1 MCGAIARRTVSFSAA
16 RCLSEQAASRRTAE
30 SSHTSRRIAT
40 SSQLCPSQGGQE
52 QLSGLICVRKAI
64 LCTAIRRHSC
74 SRPRASR
81 QTSEVPLLLP
91 LPRSILRSGGG
102 RSRSSRSRH
111 SRRMCTSAAMALASS
126 TPCLKPSRCEIISS
140 SWRTCLGASEAPPC
154 APAAGAW
161 PWSEVPG
168 RAARTTP
175 QCSRTAAPAAALL
188 SGIVAFLRGVSRAHF
203 SFASP
208 ALGSAPS
215 PFLSRSAR
223 SKSGSD
229 RSGTSRQANARAD
242 ARKASW
248 VVSIAA
254 LGGSLAAC
262 ASCAR
267 CLLSMR
273 ISLPSRALI
282 ACRVVEPLG
291 VTVKRALGKGD
302 GGTCSS
308 LLPSPLSAHSA
319 PPETSSCD
327 LFLRGSAARVVW
339 VWMPGRGSSDTRAL
353 GLRLCAPGYA

>member
-111 SRRMCTSAAMALASS
+111 SRRMRTSAAMALASS

-154 APAAGAW
+154 AP
-161 PWSEVPG
+161 
-168 RAARTTP
+168 
-175 QCSRTAAPAAALL
+175 
-188 SGIVAFLRGVSRAHF
+188 
-203 SFASP
+203 
-208 ALGSAPS
+208 
-215 PFLSRSAR
+215 FLSRNAR

-229 RSGTSRQANARAD
+229 RSGTSRPANARAD

-282 ACRVVEPLG
+282 AC
-291 VTVKRALGKGD
+291 
-302 GGTCSS
+302 SS

-327 LFLRGSAARVVW
+327 LFLDTPELDGASAGPERSEVRCNDCRSIGADIVRRQGARGDTARSTLPEGRMHAPEGAVDGLSASPLRAWRREAAA
-339 VWMPGRGSSDTRAL
+339 PFGSGRW
-353 GLRLCAPGYA
+353 